1 MAADFVEPEP
11 VADSQLRGLLSL
23 LIPAYEHPSGVMRIL
38 DCLHAAQAGRIDCVI
53 GDDSQSDLVEA
64 AVLGHPLYLAGG
76 VRYYRNQPTLGAI
89 ANWNELMTR
98 AQGEYLLF
106 MHHDECPEHPVFFQ
120 RLKTALVENNH
131 PDVLLLNCLL
141 PVQGGRR
148 LRQHVPLLMRR
159 ALIAWAPTH
168 LLLHNTLG
176 SPSVVVLHR
185 NRTVS
190 FNPALKWLVD
200 VDWAVRILR
209 TPGMR
214 ISFSPDLA
222 VISWPHQNSI
232 TATLKGETQ
241 RLRLVEAELIR
252 AHSKPS
258 FVFRLIQPRNWI
270 ERTLSR
276 VERVAWNL
284 LRGMMRA
291 AGWVSRRRIRP
302 WPRAIS

>member
-1 MAADFVEPEP
+1 MAADSVELE
-11 VADSQLRGLLSL
+11 AATDSQPMRLLSL

-38 DCLHAAQAGRIDCVI
+38 DCLHAAKAGGIDCVI
-53 GDDSQSDLVEA
+53 GDDSHSDLVEA

-76 VRYYRNQPTLGAI
+76 VRYQRNQPALGAV
-89 ANWNELMTR
+89 ANWNDLMTR

-106 MHHDECPEHPVFFQ
+106 MHHDECPDHPEFFQ
-120 RLKTALVENNH
+120 RLKVSLVENRH
-131 PDVLLLNCLL
+131 SDVLLLNCLL
-141 PVQGGRR
+141 PVRRGRR
-148 LRQHVPLLMRR
+148 LRQHVPLWVRR
-159 ALIAWAPTH
+159 ALLAWTPTH

-176 SPSVVVLHR
+176 SPSVVVLRR
-185 NRTVS
+185 NHAVP

-209 TPGMR
+209 APGVR

-222 VISWPHQNSI
+222 IVSWPHQDSI
-232 TATLKGETQ
+232 TARLKGETQ
-241 RLRLVEAELIR
+241 RLRVLEAEVIR

-258 FVFRLIQPRNWI
+258 FVFRLIQPRTWV

-276 VERVAWNL
+276 IEQVTWGL
-284 LRGMMRA
+284 LRGMMRST
-291 AGWVSRRRIRP
+291 GWVTGRRTRP